1 MINIKT
7 FIVLIEIDIG
17 CSNLLDV
24 IGLTYEISE
33 NDNTQNII
41 EFLFTEDEL
50 EDVFRSIA
58 FIGFIN
64 MNKKIISSRILNPEL
79 SEYTSKVII
88 EKPDGNNIS
97 FY

>member
-1 MINIKT
+1 MNIKT
-7 FIVLIEIDIG
+7 FIVLIEIDIE
-17 CSNLLDV
+17 CSDLLDV

-50 EDVFRSIA
+50 EDVFKSIA
-58 FIGFIN
+58 FIN
-64 MNKKIISSRILNPEL
+64 LNKKIISSRILNPDL

>member
-1 MINIKT
+1 MNIKT
-7 FIVLIEIDIG
+7 FLVLIEIDIE
-17 CSNLLDV
+17 CSDLLDV

-50 EDVFRSIA
+50 EDVFKSIA
-58 FIGFIN
+58 FIN
-64 MNKKIISSRILNPEL
+64 MNKKIISSRILNPDL

>member
-1 MINIKT
+1 M
-7 FIVLIEIDIG
+7 
-17 CSNLLDV
+17 

-50 EDVFRSIA
+50 EDVFKSIA
-58 FIGFIN
+58 FIN
-64 MNKKIISSRILNPEL
+64 LNKKIISSRILNPDL
-79 SEYTSKVII
+79 SDYTSKVII
-88 EKPDGNNIS
+88 EKPNGDNIS

>member
-1 MINIKT
+1 MNIKT
-7 FIVLIEIDIG
+7 FIVLIELDIE
-17 CSNLLDV
+17 CSDLLDV
-24 IGLTYEISE
+24 IELSYEISE

-50 EDVFRSIA
+50 EDIFKSIA
-58 FIGFIN
+58 FIN

>member
-1 MINIKT
+1 MNIKT
-7 FIVLIEIDIG
+7 FIVLIEIDIE
-17 CSNLLDV
+17 CSDLLDV

-50 EDVFRSIA
+50 EDIFKSIA
-58 FIGFIN
+58 FIN
-64 MNKKIISSRILNPEL
+64 LNKKIISSRILNPDL